1 MSVYLTYFVQLL
13 LVIHVLK
20 TGRNRY
26 WILLLIMVPLIGG
39 LAYLVIEILPEF
51 AGGIRGQRAL
61 RTMRNAMDPGAS
73 LRRQEAAWQQSPN
86 ADNARRYAAA
96 LLEEGQ
102 YEKAGEIL
110 EKALSGFFSTEPSLL
125 LLKGRLLFETGKASE
140 AVEVLETL
148 TAENPEFRS
157 AEGHLLYARS
167 LESCERIGDAID
179 AYRSVSNYFPGAE
192 ARLRLAL
199 ALGKHGD
206 RDASRRQLE
215 QLLNDAKLAP
225 SHFRRSQKDWL
236 DRARQE
242 LKSLEA

>member
-26 WILLLIMVPLIGG
+26 WILMLIMLPLIGG
-39 LAYLVIEILPEF
+39 LAYLVIEVLPGF

-61 RTMRNAMDPGAS
+61 RTIRKAVDPGAN

-86 ADNARRYAAA
+86 ADNARRYATA

-102 YEKAGEIL
+102 YEQAGEIL
-110 EKALSGFFSTEPSLL
+110 EQALSGFFSTEPSLL
-125 LLKGRLLFETGKASE
+125 LLKGRLLFETGKAAE

-167 LESCERIGDAID
+167 LESCNRTGDAID

-199 ALGKHGD
+199 ALEKHGD
-206 RDASRRQLE
+206 SDASRQQLE

-225 SHFRRSQKDWL
+225 SHFRKSQKTWL

-242 LKSLEA
+242 LKSLDG